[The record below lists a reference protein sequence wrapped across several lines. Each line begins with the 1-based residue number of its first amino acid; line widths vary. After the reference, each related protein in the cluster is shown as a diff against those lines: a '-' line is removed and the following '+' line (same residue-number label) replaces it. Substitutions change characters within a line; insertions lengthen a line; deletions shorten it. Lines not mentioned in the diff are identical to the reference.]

1 MTSVYLINVTK
12 IRVVM
17 PVSRRPI
24 TALSMQVTNNHSV
37 YSVEFHK
44 ENISKCCNIKF
55 LEWLNDVVDFIIV

>member
-12 IRVVM
+12 IRAVM
-17 PVSRRPI
+17 PVSRHPI

-55 LEWLNDVVDFIIV
+55 LE